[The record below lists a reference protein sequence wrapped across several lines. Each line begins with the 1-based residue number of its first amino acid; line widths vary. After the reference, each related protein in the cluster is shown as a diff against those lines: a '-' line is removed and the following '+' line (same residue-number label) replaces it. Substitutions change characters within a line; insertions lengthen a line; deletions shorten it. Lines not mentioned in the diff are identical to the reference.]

1 MRPLI
6 VAYPEKSLKTIE
18 QWSKSDNIYV
28 RRLSSEC
35 TRINLPWAKK
45 MVTVAEHF
53 EEYKTILNNLKN
65 DSNPYVRRSVANN
78 LNDLYKYNKELF
90 WNIVREWQQDNPT
103 EYTNWIIKYG
113 SRTYLK
119 ELAKK

>member
-35 TRINLPWAKK
+35 IRINLPWTKK
-45 MVTVAEHF
+45 MVTAVEHF

-65 DSNPYVRRSVANN
+65 DFNPYVRRSVANN

>member
-1 MRPLI
+1 
-6 VAYPEKSLKTIE
+6 
-18 QWSKSDNIYV
+18 
-28 RRLSSEC
+28 
-35 TRINLPWAKK
+35 
-45 MVTVAEHF
+45 MVTAVEHF

-65 DSNPYVRRSVANN
+65 DFNPYVRRSVANN

>member
-35 TRINLPWAKK
+35 IRINLPWAKK
-45 MVTVAEHF
+45 MVTAVEHF

-65 DSNPYVRRSVANN
+65 DFNPYVRRSVANN
-78 LNDLYKYNKELF
+78 LNAVSYTHLTL
-90 WNIVREWQQDNPT
+90 PT
-103 EYTNWIIKYG
+103 KLEV
-113 SRTYLK
+113 
-119 ELAKK
+119 

>member
-45 MVTVAEHF
+45 MVTAVEHF